1 METYFSLLTG
11 KIHWEIEKKK
21 KQTSFTIIILKEMVL
36 YLPRN

>member
-11 KIHWEIEKKK
+11 KIYWEIEKKK
-21 KQTSFTIIILKEMVL
+21 KTSFTIIILKEMVL

>member
-11 KIHWEIEKKK
+11 KIYWEIEKKK
-21 KQTSFTIIILKEMVL
+21 TSFTIIILKEMVL